1 MRLRTITGE
10 PANPYQGGVIASTV
24 KAVALCGGA
33 LVIVQAASAGGH
45 HEGVAAPVVPVGRF
59 LLVSFVI
66 TGGVQ
71 HFIYA
76 PFVATLVPA
85 WISPS
90 QLFWTYLGGTALIL
104 GGAGIVIP
112 LTTYVAAML
121 TGVMIFLW
129 VPLRHIVGALA
140 DLHNANET
148 TALFEALAMSGIAFM
163 IASLRRD
170 HLAAHRPYSVAA
182 HDRECHSRRWAQIPP
197 PNPGGPGLRAHYHPS
212 YVAISGTVRDGCRR
226 DYSGKP

>member
-45 HEGVAAPVVPVGRF
+45 HEGVAAPVVPVGRV

-76 PFVATLVPA
+76 PFVATLVDVTGLV
-85 WISPS
+85 IYFS
-90 QLFWTYLGGTALIL
+90 TALI
-104 GGAGIVIP
+104 
-112 LTTYVAAML
+112 
-121 TGVMIFLW
+121 FL
-129 VPLRHIVGALA
+129 R
-140 DLHNANET
+140 
-148 TALFEALAMSGIAFM
+148 
-163 IASLRRD
+163 
-170 HLAAHRPYSVAA
+170 
-182 HDRECHSRRWAQIPP
+182 
-197 PNPGGPGLRAHYHPS
+197 
-212 YVAISGTVRDGCRR
+212 GTVL
-226 DYSGKP
+226 